1 MGIEG
6 ALFFYLRQKRA
17 GNSERNWIQLS
28 NLDGLPFGEV
38 YICAMHWSLT
48 QFMPATNNIGPDNF
62 WERLFAIMTV
72 LVAVCLFSS
81 LVGSITAAVGSF
93 RAVQAEKVKQEAAV
107 VAFFEASER

>member
-1 MGIEG
+1 M
-6 ALFFYLRQKRA
+6 ACA
-17 GNSERNWIQLS
+17 
-28 NLDGLPFGEV
+28 EV

-62 WERLFAIMTV
+62 WERIFAIMTV

-93 RAVQAEKVKQEAAV
+93 RAAPGLSMFLEGFARCRRR
-107 VAFFEASER
+107 S